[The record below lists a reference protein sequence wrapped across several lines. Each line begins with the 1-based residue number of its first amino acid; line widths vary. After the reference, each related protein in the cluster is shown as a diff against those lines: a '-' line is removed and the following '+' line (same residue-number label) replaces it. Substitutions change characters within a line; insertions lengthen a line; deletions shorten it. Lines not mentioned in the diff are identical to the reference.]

1 MVYIANMSLQAR
13 IDRYLK
19 RGFQRLESEILV
31 LIEESASSLF
41 SAFPARFILFG
52 GATLVLFYES
62 PRLSRDL
69 DLLPRTED
77 LPSTQEIQAVVE
89 ASIRPLAEIFGL
101 GKLEF
106 QQNGTN
112 DGLIRIWV
120 QSNQHRL
127 FSIDLTRIS
136 G

>member
-1 MVYIANMSLQAR
+1 MVYIANMNLQAR

-19 RGFQRLESEILV
+19 RGFPELESEILV

-41 SAFPARFILFG
+41 SAFPERFILFG

-69 DLLPRTED
+69 DLLPTTED

-101 GKLEF
+101 GK
-106 QQNGTN
+106 
-112 DGLIRIWV
+112 D
-120 QSNQHRL
+120 
-127 FSIDLTRIS
+127 RIS
-136 G
+136 TAWNE